1 MKKLI
6 DLQRKVVPEVLEN
19 MEKRYSIL
27 KEISLSSPIGR
38 RMLAGKL
45 NLSERVVRTEV
56 EFLKEQNI
64 INIDAS
70 GMFMTDEGIDVLEN
84 LSSFIS
90 EIKGITKLEDI
101 LTKRLGI
108 KKIVIIPS
116 SIDECPAC
124 SIDMAKAAGR
134 YFFSI
139 MREHKVIGIT
149 GGTTMHS
156 FAENLPQ
163 MKTEMPL
170 TIVPAR
176 GGLGE
181 EVEIQANNIA
191 AMVSKKLN
199 GHYVLLHV
207 PDNIDKD
214 IMESITSIPQVK
226 STLEAIDEIDLLVFG
241 IGNAS
246 DMAKRRKSSD
256 KECMVIKER
265 GAVSEAFGHYF
276 NIDGEIVYET
286 STVGIKLDKYKA
298 LNDII
303 GIAGG
308 KKKAE
313 AILSIARINRNLV
326 LITDESAANYL
337 MEITGGFDDN

>member
-19 MEKRYSIL
+19 MEKRYAIL

-45 NLSERVVRTEV
+45 NLSERVVRTDV
-56 EFLKEQNI
+56 EFLKEQNL

-70 GMFMTDEGIDVLEN
+70 GMFMTEEGFAILEN

-108 KKIVIIPS
+108 KKIIIIPS

-124 SIDMAKAAGR
+124 RIDMAKVAGK

-139 MREHKVIGIT
+139 VKEHKIIGIT

-156 FAENLPQ
+156 FADNLHQ
-163 MKTEMPL
+163 IKNDMPV

-191 AMVSKKLN
+191 AMISKKLN
-199 GHYVLLHV
+199 GNYVLLHV
-207 PDNIDKD
+207 PDNIEKD
-214 IMESITSIPQVK
+214 IMESISNIPQVR
-226 STLEAIDEIDLLVFG
+226 STLDAIEEIDLLIFG

-246 DMAKRRKSSD
+246 DMARRRKSSD
-256 KECMVIKER
+256 EECEVINKR

-276 NIDGEIVYET
+276 NINGEIVYET
-286 STVGIKLDKYKA
+286 STVGIKLTKYKR
-298 LNDII
+298 LKDII

-313 AILSIARINRNLV
+313 AILSIARINSNLV
-326 LITDESAANYL
+326 LVTDESAANYL
-337 MEITGGFDDN
+337 MEITGGFDNI